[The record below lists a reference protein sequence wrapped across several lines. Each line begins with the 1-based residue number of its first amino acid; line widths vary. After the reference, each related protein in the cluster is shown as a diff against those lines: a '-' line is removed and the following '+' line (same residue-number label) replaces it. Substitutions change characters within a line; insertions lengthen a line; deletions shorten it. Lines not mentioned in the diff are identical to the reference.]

1 VSGSNGAVFLV
12 VGCGLIGS
20 SLARAARAFR
30 AAERVLVVEP
40 DDRARA
46 KVVELGLAD
55 EVSADVGAL
64 APKADLIA
72 VCTPPRVIVEAAL
85 GALAAARPDAVVFDV
100 AGVKSSVVAGIRKGA
115 KPGGAAFVPAHP
127 IAGTERSGPEAGFAD
142 LFENRWCIVTPEG
155 APRQAVDRV
164 ARFWETCGAR
174 VAAMGAAE
182 HDALLALTS
191 HVPHL
196 VAYALTATARAEQG
210 GVDGD
215 VVRYSAGGFRDFTRI
230 AASDPVMWRDIF
242 LENRTA
248 VLAALDRFED
258 RLRELR
264 REVEAGDGAGM
275 QALFASTRAVR
286 AAIVA
291 EGQETAAPDFGRPHH
306 GAEPAG
312 EDG

>member
-1 VSGSNGAVFLV
+1 VSAAEGFLLV

-20 SLARAARAFR
+20 SLARAARAYS

-40 DDRARA
+40 DARARA
-46 KVVELGLAD
+46 KVEELGLAD
-55 EVSADVGAL
+55 EVAADLRAL

-72 VCTPPRVIVEAAL
+72 VCTPPGMVVEAAL
-85 GALAAARPDAVVFDV
+85 GALAAAREDAVVFDV
-100 AGVKSSVVAGIRKGA
+100 AGVKTSIAEGVRRGAGARA
-115 KPGGAAFVPAHP
+115 AAFVPAHP

-142 LFENRWCIVTPEG
+142 LFENRWCVITPEG
-155 APRQAVDRV
+155 SSPEAARRV
-164 ARFWETCGAR
+164 AAFWEACGAR
-174 VAAMGAAE
+174 VASMTAAE

-196 VAYALTATARAEQG
+196 VAYALTATARAEAG
-210 GVDGD
+210 GVDAD

-230 AASDPVMWRDIF
+230 AASDPIMWRDVF
-242 LENRTA
+242 LENREA
-248 VLAALDRFED
+248 VLAALDRFER
-258 RLRELR
+258 RLGDLKRA
-264 REVEAGDGAGM
+264 VAAGDSPGM

-312 EDG
+312 EEE

>member
-1 VSGSNGAVFLV
+1 VSAPVGVFLV

-30 AAERVLVVEP
+30 VAERVLVVET
-40 DDRARA
+40 DKAARA

-55 EVSADVGAL
+55 EVSGDIKAL

-72 VCTPPRVIVEAAL
+72 VCTPPRVTVEATL
-85 GALAAARPDAVVFDV
+85 GALAASRADAVVFDV
-100 AGVKSSVVAGIRKGA
+100 AGVKSSVAEGVRRAAGAR
-115 KPGGAAFVPAHP
+115 AASFVPAHP
-127 IAGTERSGPEAGFAD
+127 IAGTERSGPAAGFAD
-142 LFENRWCIVTPEG
+142 LFENRWCVVTPEG
-155 APRQAVDRV
+155 AAPAAVRTV
-164 ARFWETCGAR
+164 TSFWEACGAR
-174 VAAMGAAE
+174 VASMGAAE
-182 HDALLALTS
+182 HDALLAMTS

-196 VAYALTATARAEQG
+196 VAYALTATARAEAG

-242 LENRTA
+242 LENRDA
-248 VLAALDRFED
+248 VLAALGRFED
-258 RLRELR
+258 RLAELR
-264 REVEAGDGAGM
+264 REVEAGDGTSM

-306 GAEPAG
+306 GAEPSD
-312 EDG
+312 EEE

>member
-1 VSGSNGAVFLV
+1 MTGSKEGVFLV

-20 SLARAARAFR
+20 SLARAARRFR

-40 DDRARA
+40 DAGARA
-46 KVVELGLAD
+46 KVVELGIAD
-55 EVSADVGAL
+55 EVAADVREL

-72 VCTPPRVIVEAAL
+72 VCTPPGVTVEATL
-85 GALAAARPDAVVFDV
+85 GALAAARADAVVFDV
-100 AGVKSSVVAGIRKGA
+100 AGVKSSVARGVAQGA
-115 KPGGAAFVPAHP
+115 GARAAAFVPAHP

-142 LFENRWCIVTPEG
+142 LFENRWCVITPEG
-155 APRQAVDRV
+155 SAPEAARRV
-164 ARFWETCGAR
+164 AAFWEACGAR
-174 VAAMGAAE
+174 VASMGAAE
-182 HDALLALTS
+182 HDALLAMTS

-196 VAYALTATARAEQG
+196 VAYALTATARAERG

-242 LENRTA
+242 LENRSA

-312 EDG
+312 DEN